1 MGPDMRK
8 VTPCARE
15 GVGARA
21 ASAAV
26 PAKPA
31 RAARRSMDLVMCVP
45 PFVFFWVLFVGAMIY
60 VFADDV
66 NIAFA
71 TDWQRIPRGMA
82 R

>member
-1 MGPDMRK
+1 
-8 VTPCARE
+8 
-15 GVGARA
+15 
-21 ASAAV
+21 
-26 PAKPA
+26 
-31 RAARRSMDLVMCVP
+31 MCVP